1 MNVAESRKTLIQ
13 DSYNREAARY
23 VKTSQAQTESLFRL
37 FSLSE
42 IRTKELRPRKI
53 LDVGC
58 GTGPV
63 ISVFH
68 ELGLF
73 PESDYLGID
82 LSAEMIALAKQNHE
96 SARIHF
102 SVGDAEALA
111 VEDQSI
117 DVVISNAMLHWLNQ
131 PKLGTTPLK
140 AFSEIYRVLKPG
152 GLFLAS
158 ISGYGTVLLFLTAYR
173 ETMERYKGRAEFDAS
188 QYLDEPLGSM
198 YLHEVVQLAHM
209 TSFKIELAQNH
220 YHNLELPSAGEYLN
234 TVRGY
239 GFNIYTGPIAPNF
252 REAAW
257 LDISEVFT
265 SRLGSGPCLF
275 EWYQNYLIAVKPHS

>member
-1 MNVAESRKTLIQ
+1 MW
-13 DSYNREAARY
+13 
-23 VKTSQAQTESLFRL
+23 
-37 FSLSE
+37 
-42 IRTKELRPRKI
+42 TKDLRPGKI

-63 ISVFH
+63 VSAFP

-73 PESDYLGID
+73 LNAEYLGID
-82 LSAEMIALAKQNHE
+82 LSAGMIALAKQNHE
-96 SARIHF
+96 TARIRF
-102 SVGDAEALA
+102 LVGDAEALA
-111 VEDQSI
+111 AGDQS
-117 DVVISNAMLHWLNQ
+117 VSLVISNAMLHWLNQ

-158 ISGYGTVLLFLTAYR
+158 INGYGTALPFLTAYR
-173 ETMERYKGRAEFDAS
+173 ETMERYQGRAEFDAC

-198 YLHEVVQLAHM
+198 YLHEVVQLTHM
-209 TSFKIELAQNH
+209 TNFKIELAQDH
-220 YHNLELPSAGEYLN
+220 YHSLELPSAEAYLN

-239 GFNIYTGPIAPNF
+239 AFNIYTGPIAPDF

-257 LDISEVFT
+257 LDISKTFR
-265 SRLGSGPCLF
+265 SKFGPGPCQF
-275 EWYQNYLIAVKPHS
+275 EWYQNYLIATKP